1 MSTSLTR
8 RQFMACAGACA
19 LGALFGASSCAT
31 TPTIRAHHDANTLRI
46 PRSTLD
52 AATEPL
58 TLVAEGLEHPVILI
72 PGDSEPIAL
81 SGRCTHQGCAV
92 RVASN
97 QLRCPCHGSTFA
109 LDGAL
114 LNGPAQRPLRRL
126 PLRFDGDNLL
136 IDLGN

>member
-1 MSTSLTR
+1 MSAPLTR
-8 RQFMACAGACA
+8 RQFIACAGACA

-31 TPTIRAHHDANTLRI
+31 TPTFRAQRTANRLTI

-52 AATEPL
+52 SATGPL
-58 TLVAEGLEHPVILI
+58 TIVAEGLEHPVILI
-72 PGDSEPIAL
+72 PGAPEPIAL

-109 LDGAL
+109 LDGAVQ
-114 LNGPAQRPLRRL
+114 NGPAQRPLRRL
-126 PLRFDGDNLL
+126 HLRFDGDNLL
-136 IDLGN
+136 IDLGD